1 MATYPNHKKDRI
13 ALSYKPYKNICDVII
28 EGCFTG
34 KLVSIL
40 TSEYSFNPHPLL
52 YLSIGSVEC
61 AKSL

>member
-1 MATYPNHKKDRI
+1 MNLQVNLAVTAPWDISFGFDFRMATSPNHKKYRI

-40 TSEYSFNPHPLL
+40 T
-52 YLSIGSVEC
+52 
-61 AKSL
+61 